1 MVINTNIP
9 ALTSARLLGAST
21 SQLAKSMARLSS
33 GARIVSPED
42 DAAGLAQSINFDSQI
57 NRNTAANSNVQN
69 AISFS
74 QTQDGFLQKVQKT
87 LDRMSELSV
96 LAQDVTKTGEDR
108 SNYSTEFEHLFDF
121 IYDAAAKQFNGVKL
135 FATTGLEVTIDSD
148 ATTFGMTPI
157 DLDGDVTFILFG
169 LSVDTA
175 DNAFVALNTIKG
187 AIENLAGD
195 RAKVGSNIARLNMT
209 SEALGILNENLAA
222 ANRRI
227 KDVDVA
233 QESTAFARNSILTQS
248 GTAMLAQ
255 ANVLPQSALRL
266 LG

>member
-1 MVINTNIP
+1 M
-9 ALTSARLLGAST
+9 S
-21 SQLAKSMARLSS
+21 
-33 GARIVSPED
+33 
-42 DAAGLAQSINFDSQI
+42 
-57 NRNTAANSNVQN
+57 RNAAANSNIQN

-74 QTQDGFLQKVQKT
+74 QTEDGILQKVQKA
-87 LDRMSELSV
+87 LDRMSELTV
-96 LAQDVTKTGEDR
+96 LAQDVTKNGEDR
-108 SNYSTEFEHLFDF
+108 SNYNTEFGQIFDF
-121 IYDAAAKQFNGVKL
+121 IYDAAAKQFNEVNL
-135 FATTGLEVTIDSD
+135 FGTTGLDVTIDSD

-175 DNAFVALNTIKG
+175 DNAFVALNTVKM
-187 AIENLAGD
+187 AVENAAAD
-195 RAKVGSNIARLNMT
+195 RAKVGSNIARLTMT
-209 SEALGILNENLAA
+209 SETLSILNENLAA
-222 ANRRI
+222 ANSQI

-233 QESTAFARNSILTQS
+233 QESTAFARYSILAQS